1 MKVLPNDTSCETE
14 TRDVVLTTD
23 TARYRITETPNG
35 LEVMLLCSR
44 SHRMKSLAAIGQA
57 SNVLFLREVDA

>member
-14 TRDVVLTTD
+14 NALFILTTD
-23 TARYRITETPNG
+23 TARYRITETPTG

-57 SNVLFLREVDA
+57 PNVLFLREVDA